1 MFCWQSSLLDE
12 DAPELVKSDH
22 AAVSSCL
29 QQLLGG
35 GDDDTNGHHENVQH
49 NYGLDEFGFFQDS
62 FVHGDG
68 FARVF
73 NVRNRIN

>member
-12 DAPELVKSDH
+12 DAPELVKSDY

-29 QQLLGG
+29 QQLLG
-35 GDDDTNGHHENVQH
+35 DEDNSNEHHENVHH

-62 FVHGDG
+62 FVHGGG
-68 FARVF
+68 FERVF